1 MSEESTAPDPIKFER
16 QAFGTAN
23 RHNLDAIMSFVA
35 LHAVCDRSASE
46 LIGSGVAPR
55 VAGR

>member
-1 MSEESTAPDPIKFER
+1 V
-16 QAFGTAN
+16 
-23 RHNLDAIMSFVA
+23 SFLT